1 MERGAV
7 IGIGDHLADVVG
19 GEHAMNA
26 GNLFAALVSIDLIR
40 PCATVL
46 RKIFPCSIPGSRMV

>member
-1 MERGAV
+1 MSSAV
-7 IGIGDHLADVVG
+7 KTPCTPGIFA
-19 GEHAMNA
+19 
-26 GNLFAALVSIDLIR
+26 AALVSIDLML